1 MYSPKSVKNSY
12 IIAVLVVALIS
23 SGFLN
28 GIVPNVSTPPAFAE
42 KFIANLSGAQ
52 EVPPVVTTATG
63 KATFRQAIND
73 TLLRYKVNITGF
85 PDATA
90 AHIQM
95 GNAAA
100 NGEVIVDLLEGSK
113 RKYSDRLSLKGNI
126 SNASLIGPMQN
137 KTLADLIYLIINGT
151 AYVNIHTETNPDG
164 EIRGQIQP
172 S

>member
-1 MYSPKSVKNSY
+1 MYSRKSVKNLY

-28 GIVPNVSTPPAFAE
+28 GMVLNVSTLAFAE
-42 KFIANLSGAQ
+42 KFIANLSGTQ

-85 PDATA
+85 SDATA
-90 AHIQM
+90 ANIQM

-126 SNASLIGPMQN
+126 SKASLIGPMQN
-137 KTLADLIYLIINGT
+137 KTLADLIYVIINGS

>member
-1 MYSPKSVKNSY
+1 LYSPKSVKNSY

-52 EVPPVVTTATG
+52 EVPPVATTATG

-95 GNAAA
+95 GNA
-100 NGEVIVDLLEGSK
+100 EVIVDLLEGSK

-126 SNASLIGPMQN
+126 SKASLIGPMQN
-137 KTLADLIYLIINGT
+137 KTLADLIYVIINGN

-164 EIRGQIQP
+164 ETRGQIQP